1 MFTCAKIQQKVS
13 AACLQK
19 RGLAHGFQS
28 PPGTSIDMKM
38 KKVSKMGDN
47 SKVELAGRTYTSDNF
62 GNLHQSLTPH
72 AIEQLRGFYAK
83 SIYFSG
89 AFRSIDFFSNA
100 SKELEAA
107 ISRETKNSRSTLSY
121 LHDFLGHGFERK
133 SGLDIGCGPGAFLC
147 EMKRAGFDSA
157 YGIDVSAEAK
167 AASDLLWGV
176 GISKICVASVEDLV
190 RSPDSK
196 KFDFVFLL
204 DVLEHLEDDAGALNS
219 LHCLLRPLGMLV
231 IEVPIFETSS
241 KQSLLRA
248 PYLYPQ
254 HHLHLYSR
262 EGFVDMAKNQCWE
275 VLFSATTR
283 QEKKAMYVLGSKY
296 GKNSR

>member
-1 MFTCAKIQQKVS
+1 MK
-13 AACLQK
+13 CLVT
-19 RGLAHGFQS
+19 GGNGFI
-28 PPGTSIDMKM
+28 GGHLVD
-38 KKVSKMGDN
+38 
-47 SKVELAGRTYTSDNF
+47 
-62 GNLHQSLTPH
+62 
-72 AIEQLRGFYAK
+72 
-83 SIYFSG
+83 
-89 AFRSIDFFSNA
+89 
-100 SKELEAA
+100 ELE
-107 ISRETKNSRSTLSY
+107 
-121 LHDFLGHGFERK
+121 K
-133 SGLDIGCGPGAFLC
+133 SGH
-147 EMKRAGFDSA
+147 
-157 YGIDVSAEAK
+157 DVVVVDNMSAE
-167 AASDLLWGV
+167 SNTFWHN
-176 GISKICVASVEDLV
+176 ISSRVQYHLADICDFDRMESLFKLE
-190 RSPDSK
+190 